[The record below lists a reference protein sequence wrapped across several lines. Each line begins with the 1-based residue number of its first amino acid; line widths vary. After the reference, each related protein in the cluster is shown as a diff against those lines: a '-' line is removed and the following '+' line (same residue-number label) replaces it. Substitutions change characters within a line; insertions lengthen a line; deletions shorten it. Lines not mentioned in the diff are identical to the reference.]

1 MKHYVI
7 SGKILHVFVQGAR
20 LQIKDK
26 IQLSSQGNEPRR
38 DEKYTLL
45 FLHHSEL
52 QMPSGANHQTED
64 HKNEESTATPNTCFF
79 SYQCRRARTTD
90 TEYSSILRRI
100 GTLIKTP
107 IV

>member
-1 MKHYVI
+1 MR
-7 SGKILHVFVQGAR
+7 GAR
-20 LQIKDK
+20 LRIKDK

-64 HKNEESTATPNTCFF
+64 HKNEESTQQHRIIASSPTSAKEPEQRTQNTPVF
-79 SYQCRRARTTD
+79 Y
-90 TEYSSILRRI
+90 I
-100 GTLIKTP
+100 GFGL
-107 IV
+107 

>member
-64 HKNEESTATPNTCFF
+64 HQNEESTLQHRILASSPTSAEEPEQRTQNTPVF
-79 SYQCRRARTTD
+79 YVG
-90 TEYSSILRRI
+90 L
-100 GTLIKTP
+100 GL
-107 IV
+107 